1 MWWIYPLMFMGWIE
15 NENKKQRNET
25 RPYANDLMPMHG
37 SHNADILIINKI
49 GMLSSHLHLFYF

>member
-1 MWWIYPLMFMGWIE
+1 MFMGWIE